1 MLRKPL
7 GIALYLNSIP
17 PYFRRL
23 LSLSQAGKTI
33 SMESGIKRNQENRQR
48 NFCVGKCRRVKKR
61 FRQCQ
66 FQTQDDL
73 FQIRRMQNLE
83 TDKRAFETLS
93 FRKNI
98 WLLAPKALITLLIL
112 FFLLTIQH
120 ILHSLHS
127 LPETYLFFYIS
138 HLGEL
143 KHMATSGGIYR
154 LRHRFPFHQ
163 KKFSFENEGSR
174 DRQTDKKRKWH
185 LADTD
190 GADTKV
196 HSFRTGENRKITR
209 NSSTFP
215 EKKGKGGQ
223 WLNGCEAVPP
233 KKTGTE
239 EISYSV
245 TGINDPRNLSQRATP
260 TPIPA

>member
-33 SMESGIKRNQENRQR
+33 SMESGIKRNEENRQR

-66 FQTQDDL
+66 FQTPDDL

-98 WLLAPKALITLLIL
+98 WHLAPKALFTLLIL
-112 FFLLTIQH
+112 VFLLTKQY

-127 LPETYLFFYIS
+127 LPATCLYFYIS
-138 HLGEL
+138 HLEENTWPPAAVYIVFDTASLSIKKNSHL
-143 KHMATSGGIYR
+143 KTRG
-154 LRHRFPFHQ
+154 Q
-163 KKFSFENEGSR
+163 ET
-174 DRQTDKKRKWH
+174 DRQTRSGNG
-185 LADTD
+185 TSQ
-190 GADTKV
+190 T
-196 HSFRTGENRKITR
+196 RTGQTQKSIHFEL
-209 NSSTFP
+209 
-215 EKKGKGGQ
+215 GK
-223 WLNGCEAVPP
+223 
-233 KKTGTE
+233 
-239 EISYSV
+239 
-245 TGINDPRNLSQRATP
+245 
-260 TPIPA
+260 